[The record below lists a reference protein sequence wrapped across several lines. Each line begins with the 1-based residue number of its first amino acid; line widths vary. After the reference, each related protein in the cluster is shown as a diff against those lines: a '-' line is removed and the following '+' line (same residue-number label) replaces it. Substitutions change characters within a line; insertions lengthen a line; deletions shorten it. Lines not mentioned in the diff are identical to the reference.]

1 MGKFNKVKVEKYN
14 EVNKM
19 NYENRYN
26 DNRMENKLNY
36 INKALPRGYSYRRFD
51 FIIENIGNMSVNTI
65 KSLNTYLMKLYSECN
80 AYYYN
85 SDGFIDNLYDN
96 LEQVQLENELAE
108 IYGKELKILLNILF
122 KFSEDEI
129 SLTKDQFNS
138 ACSLILYLTKP
149 TYLMNIFEEWYST
162 SSKIY
167 VLESVLDI
175 LNDLIKKYSTDN
187 YSNFFSRLI
196 DEIHGEYEEKINE
209 EYGFL
214 EEKNDS
220 SKSTQKPS
228 KLNDTFGYSDHTD
241 DEVDSKVDESIDDN
255 QNTEWGF
262 DALDKFKDNDS
273 DNGIKN
279 VKSNQTIANKDKN
292 DNKKSTSSNWNS
304 FSSMNDQKTKSEIFI
319 FEGEE
324 IKRDNRPQKKYDID
338 EELFGDSEIDLNFSN
353 D

>member
-14 EVNKM
+14 EVNKI

-36 INKALPRGYSYRRFD
+36 INKALPRGYSYRIFD

-85 SDGFIDNLYDN
+85 SDGFIDSLYDN
-96 LEQVQLENELAE
+96 LEHIQLENELAE
-108 IYGKELKILLNILF
+108 IYGKELKIILNILF

-138 ACSLILYLTKP
+138 ACSLVLYLTKP
-149 TYLMNIFEEWYST
+149 TYLTNISEDWYTT

-187 YSNFFSRLI
+187 YNNFFSRLI
-196 DEIHGEYEEKINE
+196 SEIHGEYEEKINE

-214 EEKNDS
+214 EEKNNVPEPIQ
-220 SKSTQKPS
+220 KSN
-228 KLNDTFGYSDHTD
+228 KLDDTFGESSYIEE
-241 DEVDSKVDESIDDN
+241 EVGNKIDN
-255 QNTEWGF
+255 KIEENHNTEWGF

-273 DNGIKN
+273 KKGSNIIKDNKI
-279 VKSNQTIANKDKN
+279 VVNKDKN
-292 DNKKSTSSNWNS
+292 DNKNDTSSDWDS
-304 FSSMNDQKTKSEIFI
+304 FSPVNEQKTQSEIFT

-324 IKRDNRPQKKYDID
+324 IKRNNKTKKKYDID
-338 EELFGDSEIDLNFSN
+338 EELFGDSDLDLNFSDN
-353 D
+353 